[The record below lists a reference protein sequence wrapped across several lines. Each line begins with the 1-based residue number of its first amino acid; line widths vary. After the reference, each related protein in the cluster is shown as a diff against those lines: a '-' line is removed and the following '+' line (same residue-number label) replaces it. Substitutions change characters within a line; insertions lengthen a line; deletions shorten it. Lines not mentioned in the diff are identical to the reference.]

1 MSIGKPVVAIID
13 PKSLRRASLTCF
25 FQQWANSEDLRL
37 TPFDVDQACEA
48 IHAQA
53 DLRMV
58 IVSVGG
64 DSIAEPDNLQPFMM
78 LRGHAGDVPFIIIS
92 DRDDPQEIAAAVA
105 AETRGFLPTGIDAN
119 LACEALSFILHGGS
133 YFPQPAIL
141 QLQRQSARTRSQEDE
156 QRLHYR
162 SDGSGLKSDCNG
174 HRTKNK
180 LTGREEEVLEHVRFG
195 EPNKLIARELG
206 MSEATVKVYI
216 GQLMRKFGAANR
228 TQLAVVGNEVAPD
241 RDVLREG
248 LVEQESATSSELKK
262 SGGSRTNV
270 AFDNT
275 LTGRRH

>member
-1 MSIGKPVVAIID
+1 
-13 PKSLRRASLTCF
+13 
-25 FQQWANSEDLRL
+25 
-37 TPFDVDQACEA
+37 
-48 IHAQA
+48 
-53 DLRMV
+53 
-58 IVSVGG
+58 
-64 DSIAEPDNLQPFMM
+64 MM
-78 LRGHAGDVPFIIIS
+78 LRRHAGDVPFIIIS

-141 QLQRQSARTRSQEDE
+141 QLQRQSARTRSQEDG

-180 LTGREEEVLEHVRFG
+180 LTGREEEVLERVRFG

-248 LVEQESATSSELKK
+248 LVEQKSATSSELKK
-262 SGGSRTNV
+262 SDGSRTNI